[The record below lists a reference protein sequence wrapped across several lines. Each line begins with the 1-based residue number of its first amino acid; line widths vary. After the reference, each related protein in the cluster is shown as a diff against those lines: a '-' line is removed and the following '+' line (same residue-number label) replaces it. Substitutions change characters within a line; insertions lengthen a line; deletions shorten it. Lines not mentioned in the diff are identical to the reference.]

1 MRRHPITR
9 AGRLAH
15 LLLAALIF
23 PGNPALA
30 QNDPAGAPS
39 VTAPPPPEKS
49 AGETLRDAA
58 IKPEVPPPTTTAPP
72 LAETGAD
79 EPPPP
84 PDQIPDLPSD
94 EPLPEPP
101 AIPSSLSGG
110 APEDDSDPP
119 DISQNVTI
127 NLLRLMVQKKL
138 ISNEEAELMVRQAQT
153 EAKAARDQV
162 RAAKQKEAAEEE
174 ESLHIPY
181 IPESVRN
188 QMRDEIKQQV
198 VMEMH
203 LHADSGGKNTIASPT
218 LDESKDEGL
227 FGDMRVR
234 YEGIYMDAGND
245 DSGAFPNFH
254 SINTGA
260 PFDTAGNVF
269 SPQFNV
275 DQDRERYR
283 LRFRIGG
290 NYELEDGWAA
300 GFRIATGENS
310 SPVTTNQSL
319 GLANQGAGGN
329 FSKYAIWLERAFMR
343 WDTEFK
349 NGSALT
355 MWAGRFDNPFFN
367 TEIIFDEDVGFDGLA
382 FKYKTKLNDKVKPFG
397 TIGAF
402 PVFNTDLN
410 FSSNQPKKFDSTDK
424 YLFAA
429 QIGADFK
436 LAKDLTARLA
446 VGYYAFDGME
456 GELSTPYTPIS
467 ASDAG
472 DTDNTRPSFAQK
484 GNTYRPLRQ
493 IIPDAT
499 NNFGTTNQWQYYGLA
514 TPHRPL
520 TVSAKLDWDR
530 FEPVRITVYG
540 EYVKNTAFDE
550 ATLNT
555 FAVNNRGPAA
565 ANGDPGAF
573 QGDDTAWI
581 MGVKFG
587 KPALDKRG
595 DWQGV
600 FNYRWVGSDAVPDAF
615 TDSEFG
621 GGGTNS
627 KGFTLGAQYALSKN
641 AALGLSWL
649 SSDSIAGP
657 SFSADYL
664 QFDLKLKF

>member
-1 MRRHPITR
+1 MM
-9 AGRLAH
+9 
-15 LLLAALIF
+15 
-23 PGNPALA
+23 PGTAALA
-30 QNDPAGAPS
+30 QNAPAGAPA
-39 VTAPPPPEKS
+39 VAEKS
-49 AGETLRDAA
+49 PGEVLRDAA
-58 IKPEVPPPTTTAPP
+58 LQPAVPPSAANPPPPANATAADVETPLPPAEEVPPM
-72 LAETGAD
+72 
-79 EPPPP
+79 
-84 PDQIPDLPSD
+84 SD

-101 AIPSSLSGG
+101 KVPASLTGG
-110 APEDDSDPP
+110 PAEDDGPP
-119 DISQNVTI
+119 PGMNENVTI
-127 NLLRLMVQKKL
+127 NLLRLMVKKGL
-138 ISNEEAELMVRQAQT
+138 ITETEAVEMVQQAESEAETARKQA
-153 EAKAARDQV
+153 K
-162 RAAKQKEAAEEE
+162 AAKQKEAAEEE
-174 ESLHIPY
+174 EALRIPY
-181 IPESVRN
+181 VPETVRN
-188 QMRDEIKQQV
+188 ELKEEIKQQLAL
-198 VMEMH
+198 EMH
-203 LHADSGGKNTIASPT
+203 LHADSGSKNAIAGPV
-218 LDESKDEGL
+218 LDGLKDEGL
-227 FGDMRVR
+227 YGDVRVR

-245 DSGAFPNFH
+245 NSGAFPNFH
-254 SINTGA
+254 AINTGA

-290 NYELEDGWAA
+290 DYELSDGWAA
-300 GFRIATGENS
+300 GFRIATGENT

-329 FSKYAIWLERAFMR
+329 FSKYAIWLDRAFMR
-343 WDTEFK
+343 YDHEFE

-367 TEIIFDEDVGFDGLA
+367 TEVIFDEDVGFDGLA
-382 FKYKTKLNDKVKPFG
+382 FKYKAKVNDRVKPFG

-429 QIGADFK
+429 QLGSDFK
-436 LAKDLTARLA
+436 LAKDLTARIA
-446 VGYYAFDGME
+446 VGYYLFDGIE
-456 GELSTPYTPIS
+456 GQLSTPYTPVT

-499 NNFGTTNQWQYYGLA
+499 NNFGTINQWQYYGLA

-520 TVSAKLDWDR
+520 TVSARLDWDR
-530 FEPVRITVYG
+530 FEPVRITAYG
-540 EYVKNTAFDE
+540 EFVKNAAFDE
-550 ATLNT
+550 DTLNT
-555 FAVNNRGPAA
+555 YAVNNRGPAA

-573 QGDDTAWI
+573 EGDGTAWI
-581 MGVKFG
+581 VGLKVG
-587 KPALDKRG
+587 RPALDARG
-595 DWQGV
+595 DWQAI

-627 KGFTLGAQYALSKN
+627 KGFTLGAQYALSRN

-657 SFSADYL
+657 AFSADYL
-664 QFDLKLKF
+664 QFDLKIKF